1 MGTTILL
8 ALMAVGRGGC
18 WWLVKGEKMCCSRRW
33 GRENESEALSRGN
46 GSDGSSGGGEL
57 AARYKENGLGFFV
70 WEIV

>member
-1 MGTTILL
+1 
-8 ALMAVGRGGC
+8 
-18 WWLVKGEKMCCSRRW
+18 
-33 GRENESEALSRGN
+33 LSRGN